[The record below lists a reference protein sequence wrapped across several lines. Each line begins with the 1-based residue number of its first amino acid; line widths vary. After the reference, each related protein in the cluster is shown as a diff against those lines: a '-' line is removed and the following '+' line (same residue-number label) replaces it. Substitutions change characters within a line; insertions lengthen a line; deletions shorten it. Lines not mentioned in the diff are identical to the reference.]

1 MRTRRRVHVAVMSLA
16 VALSLAG
23 CGTSSTPDFDPTGLL
38 DFLDTKKPLPG
49 ERKPVFPEGVPGVE
63 RGVPKELTKGYQQ
76 QQAETPPDQPTET
89 EKRAVPEKPKPV
101 KKAAAKKKLAP
112 RVQPEP
118 VEEEAPPAAQ
128 RPASPQQPAANPFP
142 APLPSGSFSR

>member
-1 MRTRRRVHVAVMSLA
+1 MRPGRRARVALMSLA

-76 QQAETPPDQPTET
+76 QAETPPDQPAET
-89 EKRAVPEKPKPV
+89 EKQAAPEKPKPV
-101 KKAAAKKKLAP
+101 KKAAVKKKPAP
-112 RVQPEP
+112 RVQPQPAED
-118 VEEEAPPAAQ
+118 EAPPAAQ
-128 RPASPQQPAANPFP
+128 RPASPQQPAASPFP